1 MSLTMDN
8 QRMFSSVGDKIHT
21 SMFSSVRV
29 DVVVAMV
36 AYNWEALVWR
46 TNIFGSRKSV
56 RGYIYV
62 CMVWLKLLHA
72 SWLMM
77 E

>member
-1 MSLTMDN
+1 
-8 QRMFSSVGDKIHT
+8 
-21 SMFSSVRV
+21 MFSSVRV

-56 RGYIYV
+56 RGYIYI
-62 CMVWLKLLHA
+62 CMYGLIETVACLLIND
-72 SWLMM
+72 WIVNGIY
-77 E
+77 ECW